1 MQHFQSL
8 NQSPEFIKVS
18 NGEVAFLFRHHLASP
33 RRRRLL
39 ASKSKCTPLPRGSPS
54 SQRPPEAVHLKRA
67 PPRST
72 QGARQQMLFKR
83 GEFRLVLDHPTF
95 MILRLVIA
103 VLFAALYKIVPNVS
117 LKWSDVAPAGAM
129 ITSLLLMNG
138 KQSMTLYFAHA
149 SVGTYSAADSPIVVL
164 LWAYYSAQLFFLG
177 AEFSRVYP
185 KTVRSQRD
193 R

>member
-1 MQHFQSL
+1 
-8 NQSPEFIKVS
+8 
-18 NGEVAFLFRHHLASP
+18 
-33 RRRRLL
+33 
-39 ASKSKCTPLPRGSPS
+39 
-54 SQRPPEAVHLKRA
+54 
-67 PPRST
+67 
-72 QGARQQMLFKR
+72 MLFKR